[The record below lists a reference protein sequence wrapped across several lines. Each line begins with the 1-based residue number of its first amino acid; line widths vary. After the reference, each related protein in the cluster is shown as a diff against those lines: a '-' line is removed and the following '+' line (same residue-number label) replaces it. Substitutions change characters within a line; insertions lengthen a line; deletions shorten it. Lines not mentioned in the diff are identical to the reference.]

1 MTDDRPGSKWD
12 DEDDRWPHE
21 GEGSWKQRYE
31 QAKGKARRSGNV
43 QLYSQGV
50 NVAYQALGYLLGGML
65 VWGGIGFLIDWLA
78 GFHYLFLP
86 IGLAVGLAGG
96 IFLTVRQAGGSDT
109 RRSTDDGGSGDR

>member
-31 QAKGKARRSGNV
+31 QGKGKARRSGNV

-96 IFLTVRQAGGSDT
+96 IFLTVRQAGASDT
-109 RRSTDDGGSGDR
+109 RRSTDDGGSGGR